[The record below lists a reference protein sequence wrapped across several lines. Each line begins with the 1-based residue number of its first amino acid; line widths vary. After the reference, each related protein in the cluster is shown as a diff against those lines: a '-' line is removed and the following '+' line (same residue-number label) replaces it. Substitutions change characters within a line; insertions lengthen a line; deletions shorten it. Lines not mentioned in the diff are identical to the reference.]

1 MTYFWIKE
9 QLEKEGAAD
18 KGVYAKS
25 LIVGT
30 SAPKELGHLRAS
42 DAEEFNKK

>member
-9 QLEKEGAAD
+9 QLEKEGGDA
-18 KGVYAKS
+18 KGAYAKS

-42 DAEEFNKK
+42 DAEEFKK